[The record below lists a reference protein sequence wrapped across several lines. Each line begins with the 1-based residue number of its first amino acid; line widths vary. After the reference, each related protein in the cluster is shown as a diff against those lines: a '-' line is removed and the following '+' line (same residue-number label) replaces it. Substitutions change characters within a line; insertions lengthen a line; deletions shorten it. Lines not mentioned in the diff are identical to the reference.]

1 MEKKEKQEHLEQL
14 VSSPLAR
21 RQFAKRMVAG
31 GLAAYGAVAIGGSA
45 DLFAQSITDIDILNF
60 ALNLEYLEAEFY
72 AVGTSGQRI
81 AERNIGI
88 TGTGRSGATVGG
100 SRVSLDDRHSFIF
113 QQVALDE
120 LAHVTFLRTALRS
133 SAVAKPSI
141 NLAALGVGFAN
152 QAEFLTVAAV
162 FEDVGVSAYLGAAP
176 LINNRMILGA
186 AAGIAITEGQHAGL
200 IRWLAS
206 DARAQVPQV
215 DAKAVPTIGLPNG
228 RLFFV
233 DGNGLPPA
241 RTTSEVLKIVY
252 AGGTRSGGF
261 FPDGVNGTI
270 SQV

>member
-1 MEKKEKQEHLEQL
+1 MEKKEKQEHLDLL

-31 GLAAYGAVAIGGSA
+31 GLAAYGAVAIGNSA

-72 AVGTSGQRI
+72 TVGTTGQRI

-88 TGTGRSGATVGG
+88 TGPGRSGPTVGG
-100 SRVSLDDRHSFIF
+100 SRVSFDERANFIY

-120 LAHVTFLRTALRS
+120 QAHVTFLRTALRS

-141 NLAALGVGFAN
+141 NLAALGIGFNN
-152 QAEFLTVAAV
+152 QLEFTAVAAI
-162 FEDVGVSAYLGAAP
+162 FEDVGCSAYRGAAP
-176 LINNRMILGA
+176 LIDSSMILAA
-186 AAGIAITEGQHAGL
+186 AAGIALTEGQHAGL
-200 IRWLAS
+200 IRFLAS

-233 DGNGLPPA
+233 DGNGLTPA
-241 RTTSEVLKIVY
+241 RTTSEVLRIVY

-261 FPDGVNGTI
+261 FPDGINGTI